1 MAIDVKGLLQR
12 SQTPGT
18 TFGELAGLYL
28 QGGRKKDNRA
38 RNLLIGSLFFNAAE
52 ASRQSKVLDKLQRQ
66 EVDNKMIESKLAAQF
81 EKQMELI
88 NTEKEIKKLGLNG
101 QYAFYDADAEI
112 AFDQA
117 VESGKLAKLF
127 GPEGGLEEGDKIK
140 RKWKRNWID
149 TNSYADHK
157 AQMVNIDVK
166 TAPRTL
172 EAFSKEAKDYMYAVN
187 KNITKPQDM
196 SLVHDAFRKIGI
208 GKSDKEYNDEVLEAK
223 RKYDESQAKI
233 DSFYRYE
240 YGQNVVPPS
249 VDDIG
254 NKRVTAGYV
263 SNEFDKLGIADA
275 VLKQKFFKDVAEDG
289 QTVNAVLNNLSAY
302 TLKSNEKKLEAIN
315 ENATQEV
322 YEMYGVTSKE
332 QFDKLIESGK
342 ISAVR
347 AQGILRTKR
356 MTALGIVDKVGDT
369 ISLAEQWIDVLQ
381 QVKGLSDE
389 ESEKLKRNWFN
400 KVVREE
406 FLDPDD
412 EALLKAS
419 EGIFSYEVSKIME
432 DQDLYRRGDDG
443 MLEAISTTQLTKND
457 IALLNQQLK
466 TQGDKGKAIINQLQ
480 QAEYQLTSPMLDED
494 SIAYRILEE
503 AMAEKYFSWRYKQA
517 SVVMSD
523 FNRSGSIFVKNPIDD
538 IIDPPT
544 FNDSLNLGSRPRD
557 NVRSRNKQ
565 D

>member
-1 MAIDVKGLLQR
+1 MAIDVKGLLER

-101 QYAFYDADAEI
+101 QYSFYDADAEI

-172 EAFSKEAKDYMYAVN
+172 EAFSKEAKEYMYAVN

-254 NKRVTAGYV
+254 NKRVTVGYV
-263 SNEFDKLGIADA
+263 SNEFDKLGISDA

-302 TLKSNEKKLEAIN
+302 TLKSNEKKLEALN
-315 ENATQEV
+315 DNAKAEV
-322 YEMYGVTSKE
+322 YKM
-332 QFDKLIESGK
+332 FDVSNEAELNRKIEAGD

-347 AQGILRTKR
+347 VQGILRTKR
-356 MTALGIVDKVGDT
+356 MEALGIVDKVGDT
-369 ISLAEQWIDVLQ
+369 ISLAEQWIDVLKQ
-381 QVKGLSDE
+381 AQGLSDE
-389 ESEKLKRNWFN
+389 DSEKLKSNWFK
-400 KVVREE
+400 KVINEE
-406 FLDPDD
+406 FLSPTDA
-412 EALLKAS
+412 ALLKAS
-419 EGIFSYEVSKIME
+419 EGVYSYEISQIME
-432 DQDLYRRGDDG
+432 DQDLYMRKDAAILD
-443 MLEAISTTQLTKND
+443 AISTTELNRDD

-466 TQGDKGKAIINQLQ
+466 TQGDKGKAIIKQLQ
-480 QAEYQLTSPMLDED
+480 QAEYQITSNILDED
-494 SIAYRILEE
+494 SIAYRVLEE
-503 AMAEKYFSWRYKQA
+503 TLAEKYFSWRYKQA
-517 SVVMSD
+517 SVMMTD
-523 FNRSGSIFVKNPIDD
+523 FDRSGSIFIRNPIDQV
-538 IIDPPT
+538 INPPT
-544 FNDSLNLGSRPRD
+544 FNDSLNLGSSPRD

>member
-66 EVDNKMIESKLAAQF
+66 EVENKMIESKLAAQF

-88 NTEKEIKKLGLNG
+88 NTEKEIKKLGVNG

-208 GKSDKEYNDEVLEAK
+208 GKSDKEYNDAVLEAK

-240 YGQNVVPPS
+240 YGQNVVPAS

-302 TLKSNEKKLEAIN
+302 TLKSNEKKLEALN
-315 ENATQEV
+315 DNAKAEV
-322 YEMYGVTSKE
+322 YKMFGVANKAE
-332 QFDKLIESGK
+332 LDRKIEAGEL
-342 ISAVR
+342 SAVR
-347 AQGILRTKR
+347 VQGILRTKR
-356 MTALGIVDKVGDT
+356 MEALGIVDKVGDT
-369 ISLAEQWIDVLQ
+369 VSLAEQWIDVLKQ
-381 QVKGLSDE
+381 AQGLSDE
-389 ESEKLKRNWFN
+389 ESEKLKSNYFERVIN
-400 KVVREE
+400 ED
-406 FLDPDD
+406 FLSPTD

-419 EGIFSYEVSKIME
+419 EGVYSYELSQIME
-432 DQDLYRRGDDG
+432 DQDLYKIGDDAI
-443 MLEAISTTQLTKND
+443 LEAISTTELNRDD

-466 TQGDKGKAIINQLQ
+466 AQGDKGKAIIKQLQ
-480 QAEYQLTSPMLDED
+480 QAEYQITSNMLDED
-494 SIAYRILEE
+494 SIAYRVLEE
-503 AMAEKYFSWRYKQA
+503 TLAEKYFSWRYKQA
-517 SVVMSD
+517 SVMMTD
-523 FNRSGSIFVKNPIDD
+523 FDRSGSIFIRNPIDD
-538 IIDPPT
+538 IIDPPQ
-544 FNDSLNLGSRPRD
+544 FNNSLNLKRPRD
-557 NVRSRNKQ
+557 GVESRNKQ

>member
-240 YGQNVVPPS
+240 YGQNVVPAS

-302 TLKSNEKKLEAIN
+302 TLKSNEKKLEALN
-315 ENATQEV
+315 DNAKAEV
-322 YEMYGVTSKE
+322 YKM
-332 QFDKLIESGK
+332 FDVANKAELDRKIEAGE

-347 AQGILRTKR
+347 VQGILRTKR
-356 MTALGIVDKVGDT
+356 MEALGIVDKVGDT
-369 ISLAEQWIDVLQ
+369 VSLAEQWIDVLKQ
-381 QVKGLSDE
+381 AQGLSDE
-389 ESEKLKRNWFN
+389 QSEKLKSNYFERVIN
-400 KVVREE
+400 ED
-406 FLDPDD
+406 FLSPTD

-419 EGIFSYEVSKIME
+419 EGVYSYELSQIME
-432 DQDLYRRGDDG
+432 DQDLYVTGDDAI
-443 MLEAISTTQLTKND
+443 LEKISTTELNRDD

-466 TQGDKGKAIINQLQ
+466 TQGDKGKAIIKQLQ
-480 QAEYQLTSPMLDED
+480 QAKYQITSPMLDED

-503 AMAEKYFSWRYKQA
+503 TLAEKYFSWRYKQA
-517 SVVMSD
+517 SVMMTD
-523 FNRSGSIFVKNPIDD
+523 FDRSGSIFIRNPLNQVIN
-538 IIDPPT
+538 PPT
-544 FNDSLNLGSRPRD
+544 FNDSLKLGGSPRD
-557 NVRSRNKQ
+557 SVKARNIQ